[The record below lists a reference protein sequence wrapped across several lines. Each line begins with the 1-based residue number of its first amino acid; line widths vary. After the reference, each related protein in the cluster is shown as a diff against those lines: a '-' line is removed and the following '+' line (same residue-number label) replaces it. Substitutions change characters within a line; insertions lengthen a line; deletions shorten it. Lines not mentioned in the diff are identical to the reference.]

1 MGRGRSQRGPHASLI
16 PVLSAAAHSDQKNAA
31 NPRHLNPSSRRS
43 REGSNIGKGVDAGF
57 FNRRNSSAK
66 GPRQKAPGEGTSA
79 TNLGTHE
86 LHTINTSVGNQITTD
101 KKISMYSNKSI
112 LPLVISPSENVRNQG
127 SEIEVK
133 HDPIQRHSDALNV
146 QRHDFQNN
154 LNLMDDQQFCKTED
168 HRGEG
173 KNDVSRISRVSL
185 GSKNTGATG
194 AEQPGLP
201 DRCTPNYSTP
211 TEADGN
217 YNQSQMMQEMSRE
230 IRQLESL
237 EAKNGKNHEHREGL

>member
-1 MGRGRSQRGPHASLI
+1 MGRGRSQRGPHGSLI
-16 PVLSAAAHSDQKNAA
+16 PVPSAAAHSDQKNAA

-66 GPRQKAPGEGTSA
+66 GPRHKASREGTSA
-79 TNLGTHE
+79 TNFGTHE

-112 LPLVISPSENVRNQG
+112 LPLVMSPSKKARNQG
-127 SEIEVK
+127 SEIDVR

-154 LNLMDDQQFCKTED
+154 LNLVDDQQFCKTED

-185 GSKNTGATG
+185 GSKNTGEIG
-194 AEQPGLP
+194 VEQPGLR

-211 TEADGN
+211 TAVDGN
-217 YNQSQMMQEMSRE
+217 YNRPQMVQQMSRE
-230 IRQLESL
+230 IGQLESL
-237 EAKNGKNHEHREGL
+237 EAKNGKNYEHQKGL